1 MVVDITLGKADSV
14 SGLGAGDDDLLDTEF
29 AGGFNYVVSC
39 SHVASEALVIWDE
52 HVASVGGKVD
62 DNIWRLR
69 DLGVVVAG
77 KVEMGG
83 EGIEDLTA
91 VGEIGLEGE
100 DIVIGSR
107 EVDQVKVQDL
117 HWI

>member
-1 MVVDITLGKADSV
+1 M
-14 SGLGAGDDDLLDTEF
+14 
-29 AGGFNYVVSC
+29 
-39 SHVASEALVIWDE
+39 
-52 HVASVGGKVD
+52 
-62 DNIWRLR
+62 DNNIGRLR

-107 EVDQVKVQDL
+107 EVLSLEDDV
-117 HWI
+117 